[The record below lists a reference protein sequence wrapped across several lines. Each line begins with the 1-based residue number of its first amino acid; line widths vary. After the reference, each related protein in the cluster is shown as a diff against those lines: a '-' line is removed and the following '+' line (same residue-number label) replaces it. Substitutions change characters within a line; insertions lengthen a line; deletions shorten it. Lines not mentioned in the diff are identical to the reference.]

1 MPLKYMYDDADAD
14 DFGLTSFKGG
24 GGKKNNK
31 SKDKKN
37 PDGKYT
43 SKHVR
48 VSQEKKEKSQEKRT
62 VKETEPNSDK

>member
-1 MPLKYMYDDADAD
+1 MPSANYWDD

-24 GGKKNNK
+24 GGKSKNRKNNE
-31 SKDKKN
+31 KKN

-48 VSQEKKEKSQEKRT
+48 MSQKKIENSKSSRT
-62 VKETEPNSDK
+62 SNTEPPPSSKQRK